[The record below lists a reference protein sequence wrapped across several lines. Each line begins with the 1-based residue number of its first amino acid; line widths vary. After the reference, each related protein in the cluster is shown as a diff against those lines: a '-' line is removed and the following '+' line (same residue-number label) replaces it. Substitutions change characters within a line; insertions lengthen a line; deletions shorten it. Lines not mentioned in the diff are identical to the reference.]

1 MFVVGGGGKL
11 AGYTEKLA
19 EYLGI
24 AKERVAVRGEQV
36 MQSIEFVKTDLEIN
50 SLLVT
55 PIGICLSFYEQ
66 NNNFIYVTFNEKRV
80 KLYDNSNLAVIDAAM
95 QAQFDN
101 RDLFPK
107 RGEALQYTVN
117 GSARQSRGT
126 QGESAK
132 IYINGKVADIHSKIK
147 GNDQIVVIPSTK
159 GEDAKREIS
168 SLPEYGSTMEFVVQG
183 QKISVPKFVKVNGK
197 LESAYYEIKQNDQIE
212 FVNYYSVEQLL
223 QFMDVELPPT
233 TQFYVNH
240 YKANSDTPVYEN
252 FTVEWDENAAASADT
267 YDALP
272 EAEPELEGVCEG
284 MNDQTFANS
293 GNDGSIKQES
303 EEEESKSPETPKLPY
318 PIHVVVNS
326 EMITMNGKSEY
337 VFVDVFDYINFDLK
351 RSQGRAVVTLLNGR
365 QAQYLEPLHE
375 GDKIQIYWQE
385 K

>member
-1 MFVVGGGGKL
+1 M
-11 AGYTEKLA
+11 
-19 EYLGI
+19 
-24 AKERVAVRGEQV
+24 
-36 MQSIEFVKTDLEIN
+36 
-50 SLLVT
+50 
-55 PIGICLSFYEQ
+55 
-66 NNNFIYVTFNEKRV
+66 
-80 KLYDNSNLAVIDAAM
+80 
-95 QAQFDN
+95 
-101 RDLFPK
+101 
-107 RGEALQYTVN
+107 
-117 GSARQSRGT
+117 
-126 QGESAK
+126 
-132 IYINGKVADIHSKIK
+132 
-147 GNDQIVVIPSTK
+147 
-159 GEDAKREIS
+159 
-168 SLPEYGSTMEFVVQG
+168 
-183 QKISVPKFVKVNGK
+183 
-197 LESAYYEIKQNDQIE
+197 
-212 FVNYYSVEQLL
+212 

-272 EAEPELEGVCEG
+272 EAEPGLEGVCEG

-293 GNDGSIKQES
+293 GNDGSIKRES
-303 EEEESKSPETPKLPY
+303 EEEESKSPERPKLPY

-326 EMITMNGKSEY
+326 EVITMNGKSEY